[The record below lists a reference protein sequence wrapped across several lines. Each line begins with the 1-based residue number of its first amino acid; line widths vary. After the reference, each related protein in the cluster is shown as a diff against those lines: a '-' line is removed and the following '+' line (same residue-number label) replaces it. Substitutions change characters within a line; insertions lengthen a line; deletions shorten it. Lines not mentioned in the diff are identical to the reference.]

1 MTISYRA
8 LVSYLEKRG
17 MTVNTLYEEKVIS
30 SGAATKIRNNKP
42 VSLEVIEAIC
52 LHLDLPIERVVEIT
66 RITDA

>member
-1 MTISYRA
+1 MAISYRA

-17 MTVNTLYEEKVIS
+17 MSVNTLYEEKVLT

-52 LHLDLPIERVVEIT
+52 VHLNLPIEDVVEI
-66 RITDA
+66 IHNTDA